1 MCPKVFKQKEKVLGK
16 KFKKL
21 ESLLKKRQLAYS
33 IQQKKLEKEYIKLQ
47 RLDRRV
53 YRINFL
59 IDELTQESCDL
70 VDEYQGITYSDE
82 RVECA

>member
-59 IDELTQESCDL
+59 ID
-70 VDEYQGITYSDE
+70 Y
-82 RVECA
+82 

>member
-1 MCPKVFKQKEKVLGK
+1 MDILTFKQKEKDLGK

-21 ESLLKKRQLAYS
+21 ESLLEKRQLAHS
-33 IQQKKLEKEYIKLQ
+33 IQRKKLMKEYIKLE

-59 IDELTQESCDL
+59 IDELTQKSCDL
-70 VDEYQGITYSDE
+70 VDEYQGRTWYDE
-82 RVECA
+82 IVECA

>member
-1 MCPKVFKQKEKVLGK
+1 MCPKVFEQKEKVLGK
-16 KFKKL
+16 KF
-21 ESLLKKRQLAYS
+21 
-33 IQQKKLEKEYIKLQ
+33 KKLEKEYIKLQ